1 MRIYLPLPA
10 KVATL
15 TIFVASILTLNNCK
29 TTIISPEQGKDPNEK
44 PSKLGYFE
52 IPKIE
57 KPTSNTVFVRAQL
70 PEAEKS
76 KMRNYSMLY
85 DTELKVAYWVAY
97 PLHASYL
104 GNAKRTDAWA
114 YDPEFST
121 NEQATLFSGY
131 GTGLGYDRGHQMP
144 SADRNYSTAGNKTTF
159 YFTNMTPQVS
169 SLNQGVWA
177 TLETKV
183 RTWTAQCDTMYVVTG
198 AMVTSPTDKKIKYIL
213 DNNKKN
219 VAIPKYYYKALAM
232 KKGNQYYTIAYKMDN
247 EKPKSSAFK
256 SYQIDVAALE
266 EMTGFTFFPQLTKAQ
281 KSEIDSSIW
290 K

>member
-1 MRIYLPLPA
+1 
-10 KVATL
+10 
-15 TIFVASILTLNNCK
+15 
-29 TTIISPEQGKDPNEK
+29 
-44 PSKLGYFE
+44 
-52 IPKIE
+52 
-57 KPTSNTVFVRAQL
+57 
-70 PEAEKS
+70 
-76 KMRNYSMLY
+76 
-85 DTELKVAYWVAY
+85 
-97 PLHASYL
+97 
-104 GNAKRTDAWA
+104 
-114 YDPEFST
+114 
-121 NEQATLFSGY
+121 
-131 GTGLGYDRGHQMP
+131 
-144 SADRNYSTAGNKTTF
+144 
-159 YFTNMTPQVS
+159 MTPQVS